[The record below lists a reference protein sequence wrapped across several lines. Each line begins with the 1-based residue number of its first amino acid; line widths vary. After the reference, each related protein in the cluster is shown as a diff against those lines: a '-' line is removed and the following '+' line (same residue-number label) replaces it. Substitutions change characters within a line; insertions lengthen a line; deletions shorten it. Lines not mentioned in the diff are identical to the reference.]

1 VIARMGPLIIHY
13 DVPGTSP
20 HGQLLDE
27 IVLHPTGATNGIG
40 FVVGPAVTVS
50 PQTNETVARATRS
63 IAQTLGMHARSLTV
77 RYTSHNRW
85 RMPTG
90 HDCSAE
96 GDAVLDLTLDGRW
109 TFNLWLALLRAH
121 DLLSG
126 RFPSMHATARVSWID
141 VLWTLSLE
149 GRLAAR
155 EVVRPSAPKTAA
167 TTGSTD
173 NRARNELLTM
183 LIWAG
188 KQRGLSLSMNDAA
201 RIAHLVRGKDVSLP
215 GVVGVGEKFGFRR
228 EGPLSSIPLPELWPR
243 HLPDTPAVRPMP
255 AAQNEPHALRA
266 GATLT
271 PIIDEAERRERGA
284 WTSI

>member
-1 VIARMGPLIIHY
+1 MGPITIHY
-13 DVPGTSP
+13 DVPGMAP
-20 HGQLLDE
+20 GGQLLDE
-27 IVLHPTGATNGIG
+27 IVLHPTVSTNGIG

-50 PQTNETVARATRS
+50 PQTIETVARATRS

-77 RYTSHNRW
+77 RYTSRNGW
-85 RMPTG
+85 RMSTG

-96 GDAVLDLTLDGRW
+96 GDAVLDLTLDERW
-109 TFNLWLALLRAH
+109 AFNLWLALLRAH

-141 VLWTLSLE
+141 VLWTVSLE

-183 LIWAG
+183 LICAG
-188 KQRGLSLSMNDAA
+188 KPNGLSLSMNDAA
-201 RIAHLVRGKDVSLP
+201 RIARLVWGKDLSLH

-228 EGPLSSIPLPELWPR
+228 EGPLASIPLPELWPR
-243 HLPDTPAVRPMP
+243 RLPDTPALRPVP
-255 AAQNEPHALRA
+255 AAQNEPRALRS
-266 GATLT
+266 GATLA
-271 PIIDEAERRERGA
+271 PIIDEAERREPVAR
-284 WTSI
+284 TSI

>member
-1 VIARMGPLIIHY
+1 MIARMEPFTLHY
-13 DVPGTSP
+13 DVPGISGL
-20 HGQLLDE
+20 GQLLDG
-27 IVLHPTGATNGIG
+27 IVLHPTVSTNGIG

-50 PQTNETVARATRS
+50 PQTNETVARATRR

-77 RYTSHNRW
+77 RYTPHNGW

-96 GDAVLDLTLDGRW
+96 GDAVLDLPLDECW
-109 TFNLWLALLRAH
+109 KFNLWLGLLRAL

-126 RFPSMHATARVSWID
+126 RFPSMHATARLSWID
-141 VLWTLSLE
+141 VLWTISLE

-167 TTGSTD
+167 ATGSTD
-173 NRARNELLTM
+173 NRARKELLNT

-188 KQRGLSLSMNDAA
+188 KQRGLSLSMNDAL
-201 RIAHLVRGKDVSLP
+201 RIAHLVWGKEVSLH
-215 GVVGVGEKFGFRR
+215 GVVGLGEKFGFRR

-243 HLPDTPAVRPMP
+243 HIPDTPAVRPMS
-255 AAQNEPHALRA
+255 AAQNEPHALRS
-266 GATLT
+266 GATLA
-271 PIIDEAERRERGA
+271 PIIDEAERRERVA
-284 WTSI
+284 CTSI

>member
-1 VIARMGPLIIHY
+1 M
-13 DVPGTSP
+13 SP
-20 HGQLLDE
+20 YGQLLEE
-27 IVLHPTGATNGIG
+27 IVLHPTVATNGIG

-63 IAQTLGMHARSLTV
+63 IAQTLGVHARSLTV
-77 RYTSHNRW
+77 RYTSHNGW
-85 RMPTG
+85 RTPTG

-96 GDAVLDLTLDGRW
+96 GDAVLDLTLDECW
-109 TFNLWLALLRAH
+109 VFNLSLALLRAH

-126 RFPSMHATARVSWID
+126 RFPSMHATARLSWID

-155 EVVRPSAPKTAA
+155 EVVRSSAPETAA

-173 NRARNELLTM
+173 NRARNELLTT

-188 KQRGLSLSMNDAA
+188 KQRGLSLSRNDAA
-201 RIAHLVRGKDVSLP
+201 RIAHLVWGKDVWLH

-228 EGPLSSIPLPELWPR
+228 EGPLASIPLPELWPR
-243 HLPDTPAVRPMP
+243 RLPDTPAMRPMP
-255 AAQNEPHALRA
+255 AAQNEPHALRS
-266 GATLT
+266 GATLA
-271 PIIDEAERRERGA
+271 PIIDEGERRERVAG
-284 WTSI
+284 TSI